1 MKQQPRRQVQTKRF
15 APSEFIAPY
24 HLFSQ
29 PLTLLSSRS
38 RQRPHKLLDNPFVS
52 LQMQMHQA
60 QARAVKMSQTGLM
73 KSLSSQSA
81 ASLMRDQHQQALG
94 NKPETCMNPRLQMWR
109 LRDWVADQLKPVME
123 ELQGILSPR
132 MAFCIW
138 GRDTALFKYSLSG
151 SICSS
156 PEDVSCDVCRCGGSG
171 TG

>member
-1 MKQQPRRQVQTKRF
+1 
-15 APSEFIAPY
+15 
-24 HLFSQ
+24 
-29 PLTLLSSRS
+29 
-38 RQRPHKLLDNPFVS
+38 
-52 LQMQMHQA
+52 
-60 QARAVKMSQTGLM
+60 
-73 KSLSSQSA
+73 
-81 ASLMRDQHQQALG
+81 MRDQHQQALG

-132 MAFCIW
+132 MAFRIW
-138 GRDTALFKYSLSG
+138 GRDGALVKYSLSG